1 MSKITFDTE
10 DYYDDDTLKDM
21 IECET
26 ECYIREYVADMM
38 RERQYWVSNF
48 ITMTA
53 KKIVDDTLTA
63 KIPGYKEKI
72 VDKISDIIDGLCW
85 YNIDD
90 NDKLVRVLE
99 DCIEE
104 LRPKISKKLDD
115 ICMEKLDANY
125 LVDCVTDKFYDMLS
139 DMLMD
144 KKY

>member
-21 IECET
+21 IEYET
-26 ECYIREYVADMM
+26 KCYIREYVADMM
-38 RERQYWVSNF
+38 RKNQYWVSNF
-48 ITMTA
+48 ITITA
-53 KKIVDDTLTA
+53 RKIVDDTLTE
-63 KIPGYKEKI
+63 KIPGYKQKI
-72 VDKISDIIDGLCW
+72 SDKVSDIIDGLCW

-90 NDKLVRVLE
+90 NDKLVQVLE

-104 LRPKISKKLDD
+104 LSPKISKKLDD
-115 ICMEKLDANY
+115 ICMEKLDASY

>member
-72 VDKISDIIDGLCW
+72 ADKISDIIDGLCW
-85 YNIDD
+85 YSIDD
-90 NDKLVRVLE
+90 NDKLVQVLE

-104 LRPKISKKLDD
+104 LRPKIFKKLDD